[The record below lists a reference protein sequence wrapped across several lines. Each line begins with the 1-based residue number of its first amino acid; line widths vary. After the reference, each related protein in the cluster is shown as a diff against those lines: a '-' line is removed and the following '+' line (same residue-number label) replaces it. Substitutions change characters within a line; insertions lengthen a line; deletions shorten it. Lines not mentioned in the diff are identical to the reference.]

1 MARGLVHVY
10 CGDGKGKTTA
20 AMGLAVRMAGS
31 GGRVIIFQ
39 FLKNNSSSERKAL
52 SQLDG
57 IHLMDGFD
65 KVKFTFKMNEAERR
79 AANAFYEEK
88 LFELSRLISGG
99 GYDMAVLDE
108 VIGAV
113 EKGFLKKES
122 VLEFLDSRPEN
133 TEIVMTGRNPCEELL
148 ERADYVTEMK
158 KVKHPFDSG
167 TKGRLGI
174 EF

>member
-1 MARGLVHVY
+1 MNKGFVHIY

-57 IHLMDGFD
+57 IHLVEGFNQ
-65 KVKFTFKMNEAERR
+65 VKFTFEMTNEERR
-79 AANAFYEEK
+79 AAIDFYEEK
-88 LFELSRLISGG
+88 LSELSTLVSGG
-99 GYDMAVLDE
+99 RYDMAVLDE

-113 EKGFLKKES
+113 EKGFVKKES
-122 VLEFLDSRPEN
+122 VLEFLDRRPEN
-133 TEIVMTGRNPCEELL
+133 TEIVMTGRNPCAELV

-167 TKGRLGI
+167 IKGRLGI